1 MTFTNWTLAIGTEDD
16 QKYMRPLFEF
26 LLLQF
31 VEIFGETV
39 LGAEQCIAQP
49 FGFQRQT
56 RIAQVMVG
64 HHRVV
69 AGFLNAKYRHVITSL
84 RRFGKVFIL
93 GEKTASMPPG
103 YPGEKTYGRRPFG

>member
-39 LGAEQCIAQP
+39 LGAEQCIA
-49 FGFQRQT
+49 
-56 RIAQVMVG
+56 
-64 HHRVV
+64 
-69 AGFLNAKYRHVITSL
+69 
-84 RRFGKVFIL
+84 
-93 GEKTASMPPG
+93 
-103 YPGEKTYGRRPFG
+103 